1 MVVSKA
7 FLVGVMATIVI
18 SSPTPQ
24 HFGIKSGIGRQMN
37 FRLHGNKF
45 AVHNKP
51 QTKCK
56 TYGINSALFMKSVG
70 LFKAILSYQ
79 SWAAS
84 LTPSW
89 SHPPWFVGCTPVG
102 PIKVWNT
109 SFVIVSHPI
118 FPSVRVKHL
127 VEKIDK
133 VQDLRHIL
141 RVIKYLEPTKIQIY
155 IVLAS

>member
-1 MVVSKA
+1 MSSKMVVSKA

-56 TYGINSALFMKSVG
+56 TY
-70 LFKAILSYQ
+70 
-79 SWAAS
+79 
-84 LTPSW
+84 
-89 SHPPWFVGCTPVG
+89 
-102 PIKVWNT
+102 
-109 SFVIVSHPI
+109 
-118 FPSVRVKHL
+118 FPSTQTGKKCVSVAAESSKDCRRKIRAIRAKMSQRVAERPEREPERARESHKEPRREPARAGL
-127 VEKIDK
+127 GA
-133 VQDLRHIL
+133 
-141 RVIKYLEPTKIQIY
+141 RVSRCVSQREQE
-155 IVLAS
+155 